1 MGILDNGDIHNGN
14 QDALSYRNEWA
25 FLIMATSTINGDII
39 YDEKINGE
47 ILLNNHE
54 DRRS

>member
-1 MGILDNGDIHNGN
+1 MSIIDIDDIHNGN

-25 FLIMATSTINGDII
+25 FLIMTISTINSDII
-39 YDEKINGE
+39 SDEKINGE
-47 ILLNNHE
+47 ILLNNHK